1 MTLSDSIPLPEDQV
15 LRMVQQ
21 TNLNVFLT
29 GKAGTGKTTLL
40 RKICNTTWKRY
51 AIVAPTGVA
60 AIHAGGSTIH
70 SFFNIFPHTFLP
82 FGDIPNSRNGRYE
95 TAWSLSRNIKLKSER
110 IKIIQNLDLL
120 IIDEVSMVRCDLL
133 DALDVVLRKYRHS
146 NLPFGGL
153 QLLLCGDLFQLPP
166 VVKDAEAGY
175 LHLHYPSFYFF
186 ESKALKQA
194 GYVPVELRVVHRQTD
209 LEFLG
214 ILNQVRNGHLDQQ
227 AAARLQERFNLLL
240 AENPPDG
247 YITLTSH
254 VGQADRINQDRL
266 ERLEGKK
273 KTFKAHIDGDFPT
286 SMYPA
291 DEVLEL
297 KIGAQVM
304 FIKNNRDFNF
314 FNGKIGWV
322 DAFDADTGTIRIR
335 CEDDEFIDVPQEVW
349 EHQEFGFDQQKSAL
363 TKDTVGR
370 FFQFPLK
377 LAWAITIHKGQG
389 LTFDRAVIDAGKSF
403 ASGQVYVALSRC
415 RTLDGLVLRSKIN
428 SGEQLTD
435 DLVCRFYDTFPR
447 EYETNAHVVDALNA
461 YPQELLRDAFLLKDA
476 SNLIYPLR
484 DILRSGAQIA
494 GVDGTRIDGI
504 YTELERLIGVGQKY
518 IPVAN
523 TFLKQQDAEG
533 RERFFNAVR
542 YFREHVT
549 NLIIV
554 PLFDVLQELEGN
566 DKCKLMSKKLRVVT
580 PDLPLIYRS
589 LSVIEALIKCRLS
602 NEFESMRGL
611 IDGIESE
618 SKIVLMG
625 MLRQSNATPS
635 KSSKPHK
642 GQKYIR
648 ERKEKKP
655 KGASTFETLSLLREG
670 NHPAAI
676 AELRN
681 LASSTIWG
689 HLRTAIKQGDAE
701 PADVL
706 DADAIKDAQA
716 FLDAHTEC
724 TQFGQ
729 ILKIAESSDV
739 DANHVGLLWARRE
752 RELIEAERP

>member
-21 TNLNVFLT
+21 TNLNIFLT

-194 GYVPVELRVVHRQTD
+194 GYVPVELRIVHRQTD

-227 AAARLQERFNLLL
+227 AAARLQECFNLLL

-335 CEDDEFIDVPQEVW
+335 C
-349 EHQEFGFDQQKSAL
+349 
-363 TKDTVGR
+363 
-370 FFQFPLK
+370 
-377 LAWAITIHKGQG
+377 
-389 LTFDRAVIDAGKSF
+389 
-403 ASGQVYVALSRC
+403 
-415 RTLDGLVLRSKIN
+415 
-428 SGEQLTD
+428 
-435 DLVCRFYDTFPR
+435 
-447 EYETNAHVVDALNA
+447 
-461 YPQELLRDAFLLKDA
+461 
-476 SNLIYPLR
+476 
-484 DILRSGAQIA
+484 
-494 GVDGTRIDGI
+494 
-504 YTELERLIGVGQKY
+504 
-518 IPVAN
+518 
-523 TFLKQQDAEG
+523 
-533 RERFFNAVR
+533 
-542 YFREHVT
+542 
-549 NLIIV
+549 
-554 PLFDVLQELEGN
+554 
-566 DKCKLMSKKLRVVT
+566 
-580 PDLPLIYRS
+580 
-589 LSVIEALIKCRLS
+589 
-602 NEFESMRGL
+602 
-611 IDGIESE
+611 
-618 SKIVLMG
+618 
-625 MLRQSNATPS
+625 
-635 KSSKPHK
+635 
-642 GQKYIR
+642 
-648 ERKEKKP
+648 
-655 KGASTFETLSLLREG
+655 
-670 NHPAAI
+670 
-676 AELRN
+676 
-681 LASSTIWG
+681 
-689 HLRTAIKQGDAE
+689 
-701 PADVL
+701 
-706 DADAIKDAQA
+706 
-716 FLDAHTEC
+716 
-724 TQFGQ
+724 
-729 ILKIAESSDV
+729 
-739 DANHVGLLWARRE
+739 
-752 RELIEAERP
+752 